1 MVSAASHSSPGISF
15 VPGNVMRHSSQPF
28 NQFPAPDL
36 SSTLHQTISDG
47 LSPVLMIDDD
57 REFCALIRDYL
68 EPFGYAVS
76 AAHTGPAGVE
86 KASAQQWLAV
96 ILDVMLPGMD
106 GFDVL

>member
-36 SSTLHQTISDG
+36 SSTLHQTILVG

-68 EPFGYAVS
+68 EPFGYRFPRR
-76 AAHTGPAGVE
+76 T
-86 KASAQQWLAV
+86 Q
-96 ILDVMLPGMD
+96 
-106 GFDVL
+106 VLREWKKPVRSNGSRSSST